1 MSKRFAV
8 KALEAAAGGAVLTAV
23 ACIIAPAML
32 KTGLKTIR
40 SYASQYYLD
49 PETGMIRRKD
59 EDVVMLSEDEYKIK
73 EFT

>member
-1 MSKRFAV
+1 MNKKFAV
-8 KALEAAAGGAVLTAV
+8 KAIEAAAGGAVLTAV

-40 SYASQYYLD
+40 NYASQFYLD

-59 EDVVMLSEDEYKIK
+59 EDVVMLSEEEYRIH
-73 EFT
+73 E